1 MKKRSMLFRSFIL
14 APFIIYIFNL
24 MAVSIDLYIPF
35 NLITISIVGF
45 FGISGLSL
53 LVVILLL

>member
-1 MKKRSMLFRSFIL
+1 
-14 APFIIYIFNL
+14 

-53 LVVILLL
+53 LVVVLLL